1 MRFTFSQK
9 FGICVLNFSILLSCG
24 LVDTD
29 LYVEEKASFQC
40 LLLGNAAES
49 LNEWEGKNVELNSAL
64 STRTITVHRSLRA
77 VVF

>member
-1 MRFTFSQK
+1 LLWAVNWLRKASVSPNSFDEIYIFTGVWHLCSQ
-9 FGICVLNFSILLSCG
+9 FQYPSLLWSA

-49 LNEWEGKNVELNSAL
+49 LNEWEGKM
-64 STRTITVHRSLRA
+64 
-77 VVF
+77 